1 MTIHHGVPERS
12 PPANGRDVTRG
23 PTGSVRPYAGRVIRV
38 LLADDE
44 PMIRVGVRAI
54 LATDPG
60 MEVVAEAA
68 DGREAVELTL
78 RYRPDIALL
87 DVRMPRLDGLA
98 AAEELR
104 RAAPGTSLMMLTTFS
119 EDEFITR
126 ALSLGVSGFVLKSGD
141 PRELIAGIR
150 AVSGGAAY
158 LSPEVAHRIITHLHA
173 GGRLDRAVK
182 ARTRLE
188 GLTGREREVVGLVG
202 AGLSNAE
209 IAANLYVVEGTVKAH
224 VSAVLAQLG
233 LKNRVQL
240 AILAYEAGLL
250 DGD

>member
-1 MTIHHGVPERS
+1 
-12 PPANGRDVTRG
+12 
-23 PTGSVRPYAGRVIRV
+23 
-38 LLADDE
+38 
-44 PMIRVGVRAI
+44 
-54 LATDPG
+54 
-60 MEVVAEAA
+60 
-68 DGREAVELTL
+68 
-78 RYRPDIALL
+78 
-87 DVRMPRLDGLA
+87 MPRLDGLA
-98 AAEELR
+98 TAQELR
-104 RAAPGTSLMMLTTFS
+104 QVAPGTSLMMLTTFS

-141 PRELIAGIR
+141 PRELIAGVR

-158 LSPEVAHRIITHLHA
+158 LSPEVAHRIITHLHG

-209 IAANLYVVEGTVKAH
+209 IAARLYVVEGTVKAH

-233 LKNRVQL
+233 LRNRVQL
-240 AILAYEAGLL
+240 AILAYEAGLV
-250 DGD
+250 DDD